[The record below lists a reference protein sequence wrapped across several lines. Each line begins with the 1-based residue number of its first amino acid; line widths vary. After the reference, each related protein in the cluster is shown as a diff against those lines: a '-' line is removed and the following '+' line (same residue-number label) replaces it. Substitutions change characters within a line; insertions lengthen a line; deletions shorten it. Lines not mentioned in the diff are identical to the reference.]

1 MHMKL
6 PEPFLEKMKQLL
18 GEEYVLY
25 EQSYEKKSVHGL
37 RVNTSK
43 ISVKEFLNITPFE
56 LRKIPWTENGF
67 YYDEKEAVT
76 KHPHYFA
83 GLYYVQEPSAMIPA
97 GILPVSPG
105 ERVLDLCA
113 APGGKA
119 TELGAKLCREG
130 LLVANDI
137 SNSRAKGLLKNLELF
152 GIGNVLVTS
161 ETPQRLLSYFPEFFD
176 KILIDAPCSGEG
188 MFRKDLSM
196 AADWIEKGPS
206 YYSEIQKEI
215 LDTAAKMLKPGGQL
229 VYSTCTF
236 DPEENEKNIQFFLDH
251 HMDFAVE
258 PLKEWKEGFSHG
270 RIQETN
276 NQNMAHCVRIWPYK
290 VEGEGHFA
298 ALLKK
303 EKTKECEIKQKKTA
317 MKNKI
322 SFSQETEEFF
332 KQIKIP
338 FLSNKNVTNYDGKLY
353 ALPEGL
359 EKIRGLRF
367 LRTGLYLGEIAKNR
381 FEPSQ
386 ALAMYLK
393 MEEFTQSFSM
403 DAKDMRVIRY
413 LKGETIEAEDCPYKK
428 GFVLICVDGYPLGWA
443 KMVNGTLRNKY
454 YAGWRLQ

>member
-1 MHMKL
+1 MKL
-6 PEPFLEKMKQLL
+6 PEPFLEKMRQLL
-18 GEEYVLY
+18 GEEYPFY
-25 EQSYEKKSVHGL
+25 EKSYEKERVHGL

-43 ISVKEFLNITPFE
+43 ISVEEFLNITPFQ

-67 YYDEKEAVT
+67 YYDEKEAMT

-83 GLYYVQEPSAMIPA
+83 GLYYIQEPSAMIPA

-105 ERVLDLCA
+105 ENVLDLCA

-119 TELGAKLCREG
+119 TELGAKLGREG

-161 ETPQRLLSYFPEFFD
+161 ETPEKLLSYFPQFFD

-196 AADWIEKGPS
+196 AADWMEKGPS
-206 YYSEIQKEI
+206 YYAEIQKNI
-215 LDTAAKMLKPGGQL
+215 LETAAKMLKPGGKL

-251 HMDFAVE
+251 HADFSIE

-270 RIQETN
+270 RIQETQ
-276 NQNMAHCVRIWPYK
+276 NQEMEQCVRMWPHK
-290 VEGEGHFA
+290 AEGEGHFA

-303 EKTKECEIKQKKTA
+303 EQNKEDEIKQNKMKV
-317 MKNKI
+317 KNKI
-322 SFSQETEEFF
+322 LFSKETESFF
-332 KQIKIP
+332 EQIKIP
-338 FLSNKNVTNYDGKLY
+338 LLSKKNVTNYDGKLY
-353 ALPEGL
+353 LLPEGL
-359 EKIRGLRF
+359 ERIRGLRF
-367 LRTGLYLGEIAKNR
+367 LRTGLYLGEAAKNR

-403 DAKDMRVIRY
+403 SADDMRVIRY

-428 GFVLICVDGYPLGWA
+428 GFVLIGVDGYPLGWA
-443 KMVNGTLRNKY
+443 KIVNGTLRNKY
-454 YAGWRLQ
+454 YAGWRIQ